1 MTIEEFTSV
10 ISAAAR
16 IELDDPQTSFTA
28 QGLDS
33 LGLLNVLVAVEDS
46 YSIEIDPA
54 SFADGLPRTPAE
66 MHAYAESMVTTHAE

>member
-1 MTIEEFTSV
+1 MTIEEFTAV

-16 IELDDPQTSFTA
+16 IELDDPQASFTD

-46 YSIEIDPA
+46 YSIEIDPT

-66 MHAYAESMVTTHAE
+66 MHAYAESAVTTHA